1 MKKNNKGDTKKIR
14 VWGYVSPEL
23 EELVAQRAKDEN
35 NTKSDIVTKA
45 LTLYLAKELTD
56 ESLLIAKMGEVAR
69 VVQNLSTRLEA
80 GQKLDL
86 EWYHYNL
93 MFTPELPKDEKER
106 NLIQQRA
113 AKRASEFLLAFRRR
127 VKRMPQFL
135 ETIFGV
141 MLEADDPGEGKDG
154 RP

>member
-1 MKKNNKGDTKKIR
+1 MRNDKGDGKKVR
-14 VWGYVSPEL
+14 LWAYVNPEI
-23 EELVAQRAKDEN
+23 EELVTQRANDEN

-45 LTLYLAKELTD
+45 LTMYLTKDITD
-56 ESLLIAKMGEVAR
+56 ESLLIAKMGEIAR
-69 VVQNLSTRLEA
+69 VVQNLATRLEVS
-80 GQKLDL
+80 QKLDL

-93 MFTPELPKDEKER
+93 MFTPELPKDEKEQ

-113 AKRASEFLLAFRRR
+113 AKRAGDFLLSFRRR
-127 VKRMPQFL
+127 VKMMPQFL

-141 MLEADDPGEGKDG
+141 MLETDDSGEAKEG